1 MRIYFARHGE
11 SQANKLKE
19 ISNRGLRHGLTLQG
33 RRQAAALAE
42 QLAGA
47 LPPVQKVYTS
57 PVLRAIETGVLV
69 AGRLGV
75 EYEVTDALRE
85 FDCGIAEG
93 RADAEAW
100 GMWQAVVNGW
110 KRGEIERRV
119 EGGESYLDLAGRVLP
134 FVRGLVSAHAG
145 TDWAGVCIAHGGV
158 YYPLLPQ
165 LLVNVSPEEL
175 ERRGLGYTTCVTAE
189 ERGGKLV
196 CVAWNGLTYP
206 G

>member
-11 SQANKLKE
+11 SQANRLRE
-19 ISNRGLRHGLTLQG
+19 ISNRGLRHGLTIQG
-33 RRQAAALAE
+33 RKQAADLAE
-42 QLAGA
+42 KLAVVS
-47 LPPVQKVYTS
+47 PHVQKVYAS
-57 PVLRAIETGVLV
+57 PVLRAIETGILV

-93 RADAEAW
+93 RSDAEAW
-100 GMWQAVVNGW
+100 AMWQMVVDGW
-110 KRGEIERRV
+110 KRGEVERRV

-134 FVRGLVSAHAG
+134 FVRGMVTAHAG
-145 TDWAGVCIAHGGV
+145 TGWAGVCIAHGGV
-158 YYPLLPQ
+158 YYPLLAQ
-165 LLVNVSPEEL
+165 LMVNLSPGEV

-189 ERGGKLV
+189 EHDGVLT
-196 CVAWNGLTYP
+196 CVEWDGLPYP